1 MKNPKFVL
9 APDKFKG
16 SLTGLE
22 FCHAVEKAIK
32 SKLPNAEIIK
42 LPLADGGDG
51 TIEVLQHQLH
61 GELISVQVSDPLFH
75 KIEAHYLFLEE
86 KKLAFIEMAKASG
99 IELLKPEQRNCF
111 YTTSL
116 GTGELILDAVTK
128 GAKVI
133 ILGIGG
139 SATNDCGIGMATA
152 LGYQFKDENGEI
164 VWPIGKNLSKIHTI
178 DTSEVHQKL
187 ASTTFKIACDVA
199 NPLYGQNGAAF
210 VYGPQKGASQ
220 DEIIELDNGL
230 KHFNELIIHQ
240 LDKAVHDTKG
250 AGAAGGIG
258 AGSLAFL
265 NGTLVSGIEL
275 FKEIIDFDRKI
286 KSSNWIITGEG
297 HLDHQTLSGK
307 TIKGVLASSKTYNIP
322 VVALCGKISITDND
336 AAKLGINYMDS
347 VVKHSKNFEDAMT
360 NSANYL
366 SHMTIKFIDKKFK

>member
-22 FCHAVEKAIK
+22 FCDVVEKAIK
-32 SKLPNAEIIK
+32 SKLPNAEILK

-61 GELISVQVSDPLFH
+61 GELVKVQVSDPLF
-75 KIEAHYLFLEE
+75 KTIDAQYLFIKE

-99 IELLKPEQRNCF
+99 IELLKPEQRNCY

-116 GTGELILDAVTK
+116 GTGELILNAIEKEAET
-128 GAKVI
+128 I

-164 VWPIGKNLSKIHTI
+164 VIPIGKNLSKIKTI
-178 DTSEVHQKL
+178 ETTKIHQKL
-187 ASTTFKIACDVA
+187 ASTTFKIACDVT
-199 NPLYGQNGAAF
+199 NPLYGKNGAAF
-210 VYGPQKGASQ
+210 VYGPQKGASHK
-220 DEIIELDNGL
+220 EIIELDKGL
-230 KHFNELIIHQ
+230 KHVSKLIINQ
-240 LDKAVHDTKG
+240 LQKSVHDIKG
-250 AGAAGGIG
+250 TGAAGGMG
-258 AGSLAFL
+258 AGCLAFL
-265 NGTLVSGIEL
+265 NGTLLSGIDL
-275 FKEIIDFDRKI
+275 FKEIIDFDHQI
-286 KSSNWIITGEG
+286 KSANWIITGEG

-307 TIKGVLASSKTYNIP
+307 TIKGVLESSKREKIP
-322 VVALCGKISITDND
+322 VAALCGKISISNKEAT
-336 AAKLGINYMDS
+336 KLGINYTDS
-347 VVKHSKNFEDAMT
+347 IMNYSKNFDDAMT

-366 SHMTIKFIDKKFK
+366 SQMAIEFIDKKVK